1 MELNRELSKE
11 EIQIA
16 KKEMYRYSPSL
27 AIRETQEKNTL
38 RFHPIP
44 VSVAKKKK
52 NDSECGD
59 RAVGGRTPTVGC
71 DQEPWSVGYRTQGR
85 NC

>member
-1 MELNRELSKE
+1 MELNGEFSKE

-16 KKEMYRYSPSL
+16 KKKIYKYSPSL
-27 AIRETQEKNTL
+27 TIREMQEKNTL

-52 NDSECGD
+52 NGSEDVETGLLVEEHQ
-59 RAVGGRTPTVGC
+59 R
-71 DQEPWSVGYRTQGR
+71 
-85 NC
+85 

>member
-16 KKEMYRYSPSL
+16 KKKMYTYSPSL

-52 NDSECGD
+52 NGSEDVETGLLVEEHQ
-59 RAVGGRTPTVGC
+59 R
-71 DQEPWSVGYRTQGR
+71 
-85 NC
+85 

>member
-1 MELNRELSKE
+1 MELNGEFSKE

-16 KKEMYRYSPSL
+16 KKKMYKYSPSL
-27 AIRETQEKNTL
+27 AIREMQEKNTL

-52 NDSECGD
+52 NGSKDVETGLLVEEHQ
-59 RAVGGRTPTVGC
+59 R
-71 DQEPWSVGYRTQGR
+71 
-85 NC
+85 